1 MLAIFAGSGVLPGLV
16 RALHPEALVCE
27 LAGQPSALTG
37 PGVLTWRVETLG
49 TFLADLRTRG
59 VTEVCLAGGIRRPAI
74 DLAAVDAATR
84 PILARLASALVAGDD
99 AALRAVMGVLEEA
112 GFAVRAAQD
121 IRPDLL
127 PPPGV
132 PSRVQPGPAVA
143 ADADRGIAVVAALGA
158 ADVGQACV
166 VRAGQVMAVEAAP
179 GTDWMLASLSPA
191 PAAPRAG
198 DPLTWAADTAGEVID
213 TWADWLTGPEAARPT
228 APRTPAAPPPAAQA
242 IAAGGILVKAPK
254 PDQDRRAD
262 LPAIGPETA
271 EGAARAGLA
280 GIVVAAGGVMVLDL
294 PATVAACDR
303 AGLFLWVRK

>member
-1 MLAIFAGSGVLPGLV
+1 MLAIFAGTGVLPGLL
-16 RALHPEALVCE
+16 RAARPDALVCE
-27 LAGQPSALTG
+27 MQGQPSALTG
-37 PGVLTWRVETLG
+37 PDVLAWRVETLG
-49 TFLADLRTRG
+49 TFLADLRDRG
-59 VTEVCLAGGIRRPAI
+59 VTEVCLAGGIRRPSL

-84 PILARLASALVAGDD
+84 PILARLAGALVAGDD

-127 PPPGV
+127 PSAGV
-132 PSRVQPGPAVA
+132 PTLAKPAPGVA
-143 ADADRGIAVVAALGA
+143 ADADRGLAVIAAMGA

-191 PAAPRAG
+191 PVAARPG
-198 DPLTWAADTAGEVID
+198 DPLTWAADAAGEVID
-213 TWADWLTGPEAARPT
+213 TWADWLSGPD
-228 APRTPAAPPPAAQA
+228 APRPAAPVPPAQA
-242 IAAGGILVKAPK
+242 VAAGGVLVKAPK
-254 PDQDRRAD
+254 PAQDRRAD
-262 LPAIGPETA
+262 LPAIGPGTVA
-271 EGAARAGLA
+271 GAARAGLA

-303 AGLFLWVRK
+303 AGLFLWVRA